1 MIVFWDHPKNNGGSN
16 IFNYIIERRD
26 RTSLQWVRCNKK
38 DVTDVNFKV
47 TGLLV
52 GHEYEFRISAEN
64 AAGLSVPSPSSPF
77 YKASDTIFK
86 PGAPGNPRILDT
98 TKSSITL
105 AWNKP
110 VYDGGSDILGY
121 IVETS
126 LPDEDEWTVVT
137 PKDGLKGTSFTII
150 NLKENQEYKINIS
163 GFNCEGVGEVASVP
177 ELTKAE
183 DKLIHPEISL
193 DAEFRKVI
201 NIRACNTLRLFVPI
215 RGRPDPTVKWS
226 RENDEPIGRATI
238 ESTSSFTSVIIENV
252 NRFDSGKYILTVEN
266 SAGSQTAF
274 VNVRVLDTPGA
285 PQNLKIIAV
294 TKESVSL
301 TWEPPLNDGGTK
313 IKNYVIEKRE
323 STRKAYATVNANC
336 HKTRWTVDQ
345 LQEGCNYYFRVIA
358 ENEYG
363 IGLPVE
369 TTESVKVSEKPLPP
383 GKIILQDVTKNSVTL
398 TWEKPEHDG
407 GSRIVAYV
415 IEMQSKGNDT
425 WMQSMIVKV
434 PEAVVTGLT
443 QGQEYMF
450 RVSARNE
457 KGTSEPRQIGV
468 PVIIKELVI
477 VPAVKLLFSTFS
489 VLAGEDLTV
498 NIPYA
503 ARPKA
508 TVSWQKD
515 GTPLKQT
522 SRVKFETTSDQL
534 CLVVKEACRDDVGQY
549 SIKLS
554 NNAGETTADIAIVVL
569 DKPGPPRGPVQV
581 DEVTSD
587 SVTFSWKPPEYDG
600 GCTIKNYIVEK
611 RETSTMIV
619 FKDTITA
626 DGGQYTL
633 LLTNLAGTKTISYN
647 VKVLDRPAQCE
658 GPLNITGVTAE
669 KCVLS
674 WHPPQYDG
682 GSSVTH
688 YIIERRETSRLAWTV
703 VTNNCTVNMF
713 KVTKLLEGNEYIFR
727 VMAVNRYGISEPLDS
742 AQVIMKNPFVT
753 PGSPHILEVSN
764 ITRDSMTVC
773 WAPPDTDGGSEI
785 IGYIIEKKDRSGIR
799 WTRCNRQKVTD
810 VCFRVTCLAEDHE
823 YEFKVSAEN
832 AAGLGEP
839 SLPSAYYKA
848 YDPKFKP
855 GPPTHVHVID
865 TTKSSISITWGK
877 PVHDGGSAIQ
887 GYIVEICKAENEEW
901 IMCTPPTG
909 LRVNKFEIHKLIENQ
924 EYNIRVCAMNKIGV
938 GELAA
943 IPGTAKP
950 EEKTEGPELSLDSEL
965 RKGIVVRAG
974 GSVRINIPF
983 RGRPSPDIGW
993 SKDEAELSDKVLI
1006 EKGLNYTQLSI
1017 DGCDRNDTGKYTLKL
1032 ENKSVELKN
1041 AVKASEIPLPVGKV
1055 TLIDVTK
1062 SSVSLAWE
1070 KPEHDGGSR
1079 ITGYLIEMQPKGTD
1093 KWGVTTSTKTCDG
1106 IVSALTAGQEY
1117 SFRVIAYNEKGKSD
1131 PTPLA
1136 APVIANDLNIEPSF
1150 RLLFNSYNVKSGKD
1164 LKIEIPVIG
1173 RPKPKIEWM
1182 KDGEALKQTTRVTY
1196 SIQPKFAKIIF
1207 STGVFKYCMLM
1218 LQVTGVPIPLLWHWV
1233 KFEDIELKFTSKWI
1247 AFI

>member
-1 MIVFWDHPKNNGGSN
+1 MLALDPVDPPGQPVAIDITKWSVTIQWTKPEYDGGFKITGYTVEKKDLPNGRWVKANFSN
-16 IFNYIIERRD
+16 IVETVFTI
-26 RTSLQWVRCNKK
+26 S
-38 DVTDVNFKV
+38 
-47 TGLLV
+47 GLT
-52 GHEYEFRISAEN
+52 ENASYEFRVSARNSAGAVSEPSEPSDPITCKDDIEEPRVMVDAKFKDVILVKAGDVFKLEADVAGQPLPSIVWTKDGKEVENTMKLQIKTSDLTAALINKDSLRRDGGMFTLTASNLGGFAKHIFNVKVLDRPGPPRGPLAVTDLTAEN
-64 AAGLSVPSPSSPF
+64 CVLTWSPPS
-77 YKASDTIFK
+77 DDG
-86 PGAPGNPRILDT
+86 GANINHYVVEKRET
-98 TKSSITL
+98 SRL
-105 AWNKP
+105 AWTNVASEVCAVSKA
-110 VYDGGSDILGY
+110 
-121 IVETS
+121 
-126 LPDEDEWTVVT
+126 
-137 PKDGLKGTSFTII
+137 
-150 NLKENQEYKINIS
+150 
-163 GFNCEGVGEVASVP
+163 GVGEHADVPGTVLVEDKMEEP
-177 ELTKAE
+177 ELDLGAELMKMLNIKAG
-183 DKLIHPEISL
+183 
-193 DAEFRKVI
+193 
-201 NIRACNTLRLFVPI
+201 NTLRVFIPI
-215 RGRPDPTVKWS
+215 KGRPAPAIKWEKIDGEIKERAQIEVTS
-226 RENDEPIGRATI
+226 RHTCL
-238 ESTSSFTSVIIENV
+238 VIDNV
-252 NRFDSGKYILTVEN
+252 NRFDSGKYTVTAEN
-266 SAGSQTAF
+266 SSGSKSA
-274 VNVRVLDTPGA
+274 VVSIRVLDTPSA
-285 PQNLKIIAV
+285 PVNLKVKEITKQKTYSAV
-294 TKESVSL
+294 T
-301 TWEPPLNDGGTK
+301 T
-313 IKNYVIEKRE
+313 
-323 STRKAYATVNANC
+323 NC
-336 HKTRWTVDQ
+336 HKTTWKIEP
-345 LQEGCNYYFRVIA
+345 LQEGCNYYFRVLA
-358 ENEYG
+358 ENEHG
-363 IGLPVE
+363 IGLSAE
-369 TTESVKVSEKPLPP
+369 TVDALKVSEVPQSPASLTVV
-383 GKIILQDVTKNSVTL
+383 DVTRNSVSL
-398 TWEKPEHDG
+398 AWEKPEHDG
-407 GSRIVAYV
+407 GSKIFQY
-415 IEMQSKGNDT
+415 
-425 WMQSMIVKV
+425 
-434 PEAVVTGLT
+434 
-443 QGQEYMF
+443 
-450 RVSARNE
+450 
-457 KGTSEPRQIGV
+457 
-468 PVIIKELVI
+468 LVDI
-477 VPAVKLLFSTFS
+477 
-489 VLAGEDLTV
+489 
-498 NIPYA
+498 
-503 ARPKA
+503 
-508 TVSWQKD
+508 QKKD
-515 GTPLKQT
+515 
-522 SRVKFETTSDQL
+522 SDKWIN
-534 CLVVKEACRDDVGQY
+534 CA
-549 SIKLS
+549 
-554 NNAGETTADIAIVVL
+554 
-569 DKPGPPRGPVQV
+569 
-581 DEVTSD
+581 
-587 SVTFSWKPPEYDG
+587 
-600 GCTIKNYIVEK
+600 
-611 RETSTMIV
+611 
-619 FKDTITA
+619 
-626 DGGQYTL
+626 
-633 LLTNLAGTKTISYN
+633 N
-647 VKVLDRPAQCE
+647 VKTLE
-658 GPLNITGVTAE
+658 
-669 KCVLS
+669 
-674 WHPPQYDG
+674 
-682 GSSVTH
+682 
-688 YIIERRETSRLAWTV
+688 TV
-703 VTNNCTVNMF
+703 VSNLVQG
-713 KVTKLLEGNEYIFR
+713 EEYIFR
-727 VMAVNRYGISEPLDS
+727 VIAANEKGKSDPRTLAVPVQVKDLVIEPDVRPVFSSYAVPVDKDLKVEIPISGRPKPNITWTKDGSPLRQTTRVNVVDTEHFTIYGISEPLDS

-1032 ENKSVELKN
+1032 ENKSGSVSEFVSVKVLDTPGPPLNLEMKEIKKDSVTLVWEPPVTDGGAKIKNYVVDKRESTRKTYSNVTAKCLKTCFKVENIVEGAMYYFRVMAENEFGVGQPVELKN

-1173 RPKPKIEWM
+1173 RTRFKEGPNLAKEVQSSLQLTHHKKRPAMIHLQIYIY
-1182 KDGEALKQTTRVTY
+1182 DILDHCGILPVALRMTPPPHAFKNGVIGILLDSY
-1196 SIQPKFAKIIF
+1196 IF
-1207 STGVFKYCMLM
+1207 SWSEVWHNWPSTVF
-1218 LQVTGVPIPLLWHWV
+1218 
-1233 KFEDIELKFTSKWI
+1233 
-1247 AFI
+1247 